1 MVLTVKNTE
10 KVTQD
15 HNFKG
20 SCCNSPTLLS
30 FDVLLTFEEIL
41 EDGETQSHLNTK
53 LKIESSERSQ
63 LNKLMQTIS
72 GFCIKHDL
80 PLNKLAKISTCAD
93 WNFWETET
101 GNQANFIKA
110 TNGKIYFGNRQDL
123 NDFEKAWMKFG
134 FGANVQC
141 MNTDEWVEYVI
152 SKVSSDTPS
161 RHHIEV

>member
-1 MVLTVKNTE
+1 M
-10 KVTQD
+10 
-15 HNFKG
+15 
-20 SCCNSPTLLS
+20 
-30 FDVLLTFEEIL
+30 TFETASLNLEFISIL
-41 EDGETQSHLNTK
+41 MSCPVFRILG
-53 LKIESSERSQ
+53 
-63 LNKLMQTIS
+63 
-72 GFCIKHDL
+72 
-80 PLNKLAKISTCAD
+80 AKISTCAD

-141 MNTDEWVEYVI
+141 MNMDEWVEYVI

>member
-10 KVTQD
+10 TVTQD
-15 HNFKG
+15 RNFKG
-20 SCCNSPTLLS
+20 SCRNSPSLLS

-41 EDGETQSHLNTK
+41 EDGETQSHL
-53 LKIESSERSQ
+53 
-63 LNKLMQTIS
+63 MQTIS
-72 GFCIKHDL
+72 GFCLKHDL
-80 PLNKLAKISTCAD
+80 PLDKLAKISTCAD

-141 MNTDEWVEYVI
+141 MNMDEWVEYVI

-161 RHHIEV
+161 AHNIEV